1 MIGDKKAPSKD
12 YVSLNVA
19 EAQQD
24 DVNKGIV
31 RIDSEIMKDI
41 GLNQGDIVEI
51 QGERKT
57 SAISGRAFPSDLGLN
72 IIRMDPLAR
81 RNAKTSIGEKV
92 KIKKL
97 EFTPAKSVTLAPVK
111 GRVIIQGDF
120 SGLKRSLLGRALSK
134 GDLISMGGTKRRRTA
149 FSGSPFE
156 DIFDQLLS
164 EDNSGM
170 FGGFGL
176 AGIRMMVVNTNP
188 KEPCVI
194 TEDTRVEW
202 KDTPV
207 ELKEESI
214 PEIAY
219 EDIGGLEEEIKK
231 VREMIELPMKHPE
244 IFERLGVQPPKGVL
258 LYGPPGTG
266 KTLLAKAV
274 AHESQANFVTLN
286 GPEIMSKFVGE
297 AEKKL
302 RQLFED
308 ASKNAPSI
316 IFIDELDAIA
326 PKREESYGEV
336 ERRVVAQLLAS
347 MDGMKNRGRVIVIAA
362 TNRPDAL
369 DPALRRSGRFD
380 REIEIGVPNRKGREQ
395 ILKIHTRNMPIKHY
409 APQVVGKILI
419 NHINLHE
426 ERSVERIELNKS
438 KIEQQESKI
447 EQQEELLR
455 SLYEQLRDLNK
466 EKQIQY
472 EDSSFIQNI
481 LNKIHNKKKDIEKI
495 KDSISK
501 TELSTSH
508 MSQEIKKIKKDI
520 IKIKDINKKLKSD
533 KVLLR
538 NLNKEIDIIMQN
550 IYKLDF
556 LDPRS
561 IFAEEILKKKGD
573 KIFEII
579 IDLHAAEVIS
589 TDFYNAVDKES
600 TNKLIDY
607 LAHKTYGFVG
617 ADLEG
622 LAKEAAMNVI
632 KRVIPEYKETEK
644 FDEDLLKKLIVKK
657 GDFDAGLKMV
667 QPSAMREV
675 LVDIPNILWDDVGGL
690 EKAKQELQEVIE
702 WPLKNP
708 ESFVRMGIKPPKGVL
723 LYGPP
728 GTGKTL
734 LAKAVATESGVNFI
748 SVKGPE
754 VINKWV
760 GESEKAIRKIFAK
773 ARQVSPSIIFFDEID
788 AIASERRATSMSSN
802 TDAKVV
808 NQILTEMDGMEDMKD
823 VMVLAATNRPELID
837 TALMRPGRFDRH
849 IYIPSPDEK
858 GREKIFN
865 IHTRG
870 MPIEKSIILKD
881 LAKKTVNYSGA
892 DIEAVCR
899 EAAMLTL
906 RENMKAKEV
915 KNKHFDAA
923 LKEIQGSLRKADV
936 SRYENAI
943 DSAKKG
949 TKCDTAPDYMG

>member
-231 VREMIELPMKHPE
+231 VREMIDLPMKHPE

-336 ERRVVAQLLAS
+336 ERRVVAQLLAL
-347 MDGMKNRGRVIVIAA
+347 MDGMKGRGKVIVIAA
-362 TNRPDAL
+362 TNRPEAL
-369 DPALRRSGRFD
+369 DPALRRGGRFD
-380 REIEIGVPNRKGREQ
+380 REIEIGVPNRTGRLE
-395 ILKIHTRNMPIKHY
+395 ILKIHTRNMPI
-409 APQVVGKILI
+409 GKD
-419 NHINLHE
+419 
-426 ERSVERIELNKS
+426 V
-438 KIEQQESKI
+438 
-447 EQQEELLR
+447 
-455 SLYEQLRDLNK
+455 DL
-466 EKQIQY
+466 EK
-472 EDSSFIQNI
+472 
-481 LNKIHNKKKDIEKI
+481 
-495 KDSISK
+495 
-501 TELSTSH
+501 
-508 MSQEIKKIKKDI
+508 
-520 IKIKDINKKLKSD
+520 
-533 KVLLR
+533 
-538 NLNKEIDIIMQN
+538 
-550 IYKLDF
+550 
-556 LDPRS
+556 
-561 IFAEEILKKKGD
+561 
-573 KIFEII
+573 
-579 IDLHAAEVIS
+579 
-589 TDFYNAVDKES
+589 
-600 TNKLIDY
+600 
-607 LAHKTYGFVG
+607 LADKTYGYVG

-622 LAKEAAMNVI
+622 LAKEAAMSVI
-632 KRVIPEYKETEK
+632 RRVIPEYNFKE
-644 FDEDLLKKLIVKK
+644 DEALPEDILKKLIVKK
-657 GDFDAGLKMV
+657 KDFDEGFKMV

-675 LVDIPNILWDDVGGL
+675 LVDIPNVKWTDIGGI
-690 EKAKQELQEVIE
+690 EKAKQELKEVVE
-702 WPLKNP
+702 WPLNNP
-708 ESFVRMGIKPPKGVL
+708 EAFKQMGIKPPKGVL

-734 LAKAVATESGVNFI
+734 LAKAVATESGANFI

-754 VINKWV
+754 VLSKWV
-760 GESEKAIRKIFAK
+760 GESEKAVRKIFAK
-773 ARQVSPSIIFFDEID
+773 ARQVSPAIIFFDEID
-788 AIASERRATSMSSN
+788 AIASSRSGMNVGSN
-802 TDAKVV
+802 TDARVV

-823 VMVLAATNRPELID
+823 VIVLAASNRPELID
-837 TALMRPGRFDRH
+837 PALMRPGRFDRH
-849 IYIPSPDEK
+849 IMIPPPDEK
-858 GREKIFN
+858 GREAIFKV
-865 IHTRG
+865 HTASI
-870 MPIEKSIILKD
+870 PIAKDINLKE
-881 LAKKTVNYSGA
+881 LSKKTANYSGA

-899 EAAMLTL
+899 EAAMNAL
-906 RENMKAKEV
+906 RKNMKATEV
-915 KNKHFDAA
+915 KKANFDYA
-923 LKEIQGSLRKADV
+923 LKEIHGSLRKAEV
-936 SRYENAI
+936 SKYKNAVE
-943 DSAKKG
+943 SAKRG

>member
-1 MIGDKKAPSKD
+1 MADKGSKD
-12 YVSLNVA
+12 YISLNVA

-31 RIDSEIMKDI
+31 RIDSQLMKEI

-57 SAISGRAFPSDLGLN
+57 VAIAGRSFPADLGQN

-92 KIKKL
+92 KIKHL

-120 SGLKRSLLGRALSK
+120 SGLKKSLLGRALSK
-134 GDLISMGGTKRRRTA
+134 GDLISMGGTRRRRSA
-149 FSGSPFE
+149 FTGSPFE

-164 EDNSGM
+164 DDSMGM

-176 AGIRMMVVNTNP
+176 AGMKMMVVNTNP
-188 KEPCVI
+188 KEACVI
-194 TEDTRVEW
+194 TEDTRIEW

-207 ELKEESI
+207 ELKEEAI

-244 IFERLGVQPPKGVL
+244 IFTRLGVQPPKGVL

-336 ERRVVAQLLAS
+336 ERRVVAQLLAL
-347 MDGMKNRGRVIVIAA
+347 MDGMKGRGKVIVIAA

-369 DPALRRSGRFD
+369 DPALRRGGRFD
-380 REIEIGVPNRKGREQ
+380 REIEIGVPNRKGRLE
-395 ILKIHTRNMPIKHY
+395 ILKIHTRNMPI
-409 APQVVGKILI
+409 GKD
-419 NHINLHE
+419 
-426 ERSVERIELNKS
+426 V
-438 KIEQQESKI
+438 
-447 EQQEELLR
+447 
-455 SLYEQLRDLNK
+455 DL
-466 EKQIQY
+466 EK
-472 EDSSFIQNI
+472 
-481 LNKIHNKKKDIEKI
+481 
-495 KDSISK
+495 
-501 TELSTSH
+501 
-508 MSQEIKKIKKDI
+508 
-520 IKIKDINKKLKSD
+520 
-533 KVLLR
+533 
-538 NLNKEIDIIMQN
+538 
-550 IYKLDF
+550 
-556 LDPRS
+556 
-561 IFAEEILKKKGD
+561 
-573 KIFEII
+573 
-579 IDLHAAEVIS
+579 
-589 TDFYNAVDKES
+589 
-600 TNKLIDY
+600 
-607 LAHKTYGFVG
+607 LADKTYGYVG

-622 LAKEAAMNVI
+622 LAKEAAMSVI
-632 KRVIPEYKETEK
+632 RRVIPEYNFKE
-644 FDEDLLKKLIVKK
+644 DEALPEDILKKLIVKK
-657 GDFDAGLKMV
+657 KDFDEGFKMV

-675 LVDIPNILWDDVGGL
+675 LVDIPNVKWSDIGGI
-690 EKAKQELQEVIE
+690 EKAKQELQEVVE
-702 WPLKNP
+702 WPLNNP
-708 ESFVRMGIKPPKGVL
+708 DAFKQMGIKPPKGVL

-734 LAKAVATESGVNFI
+734 LAKAVATESGANFI

-754 VINKWV
+754 VLSKWV
-760 GESEKAIRKIFAK
+760 GESEKAVRKIFAK
-773 ARQVSPSIIFFDEID
+773 ARQVSPAIIFFDEID
-788 AIASERRATSMSSN
+788 AIASQRSGMDSGSHS
-802 TDAKVV
+802 DARVV

-823 VMVLAATNRPELID
+823 VIVLAASNRPELID
-837 TALMRPGRFDRH
+837 PALMRPGRFDRH
-849 IYIPSPDEK
+849 IMIPPPDEK
-858 GREKIFN
+858 GRNAIFKV
-865 IHTRG
+865 HTA
-870 MPIEKSIILKD
+870 SIPMAKDVNLKE
-881 LAKKTVNYSGA
+881 LAKKTANYSGA

-899 EAAMLTL
+899 EAAMNAL
-906 RENMKAKEV
+906 RKNMKATEV
-915 KNKHFDAA
+915 KKANFEYA
-923 LKEIQGSLRKADV
+923 LKEIHGSLRK
-936 SRYENAI
+936 SEISKYKNAVE
-943 DSAKKG
+943 SAKRG
-949 TKCDTAPDYMG
+949 TKCDTSLDYMG

>member
-12 YVSLNVA
+12 YVELNVA

-24 DVNKGIV
+24 DVDKGIV
-31 RIDSEIMKDI
+31 RIDSQIMKDI

-57 SAISGRAFPSDLGLN
+57 VSIAGRAFPADLGLN

-92 KIKKL
+92 KIKRL

-111 GRVIIQGDF
+111 GIRLQGDF
-120 SGLKRSLLGRALSK
+120 SRLKQGIIGRVVSK
-134 GDLISMGGTKRRRTA
+134 GDLISMGGTRRRRTA

-156 DIFDQLLS
+156 EIFNMMNDDMS
-164 EDNSGM
+164 M
-170 FGGFGL
+170 TGGFGFGGL
-176 AGIRMMVVNTNP
+176 KMVVVNTHP
-188 KEPCVI
+188 KEPSVI
-194 TEDTRVEW
+194 TEDTHVDW
-202 KDTPV
+202 KSTPV
-207 ELKEESI
+207 ELKDESI

-244 IFERLGVQPPKGVL
+244 IFTRLGVSPPKGVL

-347 MDGMKNRGRVIVIAA
+347 MDGMKGRGKVIVIAA

-369 DPALRRSGRFD
+369 DPALRRGGRFD
-380 REIEIGVPNRKGREQ
+380 REIEIGVPNRKGRLE
-395 ILKIHTRNMPIKHY
+395 ILKIHTRNMPLEKD
-409 APQVVGKILI
+409 V
-419 NHINLHE
+419 
-426 ERSVERIELNKS
+426 
-438 KIEQQESKI
+438 
-447 EQQEELLR
+447 
-455 SLYEQLRDLNK
+455 DL
-466 EKQIQY
+466 EKLA
-472 EDSSFIQNI
+472 D
-481 LNKIHNKKKDIEKI
+481 
-495 KDSISK
+495 K
-501 TELSTSH
+501 TH
-508 MSQEIKKIKKDI
+508 G
-520 IKIKDINKKLKSD
+520 
-533 KVLLR
+533 
-538 NLNKEIDIIMQN
+538 
-550 IYKLDF
+550 Y
-556 LDPRS
+556 
-561 IFAEEILKKKGD
+561 
-573 KIFEII
+573 
-579 IDLHAAEVIS
+579 
-589 TDFYNAVDKES
+589 
-600 TNKLIDY
+600 
-607 LAHKTYGFVG
+607 VG

-632 KRVIPEYKETEK
+632 RRVIPEYNFKE
-644 FDEDLLKKLIVKK
+644 DEEIPEDILNKLIVKK
-657 GDFDAGLKMV
+657 KDFDEGFKMV

-675 LVDIPNILWDDVGGL
+675 LVDIPNVKWDDIGGMD
-690 EKAKQELQEVIE
+690 KVKQELKESIE
-702 WPLKNP
+702 WPLVNAQMFKQL
-708 ESFVRMGIKPPKGVL
+708 GIKSPKGVL
-723 LYGPP
+723 MYGPP
-728 GTGKTL
+728 GCGKTL

-760 GESEKAIRKIFAK
+760 GESEKAIRKIFSK

-788 AIASERRATSMSSN
+788 AIASERRAMGMSSN

-823 VMVLAATNRPELID
+823 VMVLASTNRPELID
-837 TALMRPGRFDRH
+837 PALMRPGRFDRH
-849 IYIPSPDEK
+849 IIIPPPNLESRNE
-858 GREKIFN
+858 IFKV
-865 IHTRG
+865 HTKN
-870 MPIEKSIILKD
+870 MPLGKDVIIKE
-881 LAKKTVNYSGA
+881 LAKKTENYSGA

-906 RENMKAKEV
+906 RNKEKKKFDKDMDEYIKNNKSKFKKEEWV
-915 KNKHFDAA
+915 KELVKYKKKLHVVTRKLSEEELKNVKVNKEQFDDA
-923 LKEIQGSLRKADV
+923 LKEIHGSLRKAEI
-936 SRYENAI
+936 SKYQNAV

>member
-336 ERRVVAQLLAS
+336 ERRVVAQLLAL
-347 MDGMKNRGRVIVIAA
+347 MDGMKGRGKVIVIAA
-362 TNRPDAL
+362 TNRPEAL
-369 DPALRRSGRFD
+369 DPALRRGGRFD
-380 REIEIGVPNRKGREQ
+380 REIEIGVPNRTGRLE
-395 ILKIHTRNMPIKHY
+395 ILKIHTRNMPI
-409 APQVVGKILI
+409 GKD
-419 NHINLHE
+419 
-426 ERSVERIELNKS
+426 V
-438 KIEQQESKI
+438 
-447 EQQEELLR
+447 
-455 SLYEQLRDLNK
+455 DL
-466 EKQIQY
+466 EK
-472 EDSSFIQNI
+472 
-481 LNKIHNKKKDIEKI
+481 
-495 KDSISK
+495 
-501 TELSTSH
+501 
-508 MSQEIKKIKKDI
+508 
-520 IKIKDINKKLKSD
+520 
-533 KVLLR
+533 
-538 NLNKEIDIIMQN
+538 
-550 IYKLDF
+550 
-556 LDPRS
+556 
-561 IFAEEILKKKGD
+561 
-573 KIFEII
+573 
-579 IDLHAAEVIS
+579 
-589 TDFYNAVDKES
+589 
-600 TNKLIDY
+600 
-607 LAHKTYGFVG
+607 LADKTYGYVG

-622 LAKEAAMNVI
+622 LAKEAAMSVI
-632 KRVIPEYKETEK
+632 RRVIPEYNFKE
-644 FDEDLLKKLIVKK
+644 DEALPEDILKKLIVKK
-657 GDFDAGLKMV
+657 KDFDEGFKMV

-675 LVDIPNILWDDVGGL
+675 LVDIPNVKWTDIGGI
-690 EKAKQELQEVIE
+690 EKAKQELKEVVE
-702 WPLKNP
+702 WPLNNP
-708 ESFVRMGIKPPKGVL
+708 EAFKQMGIKPPKGVL

-734 LAKAVATESGVNFI
+734 LAKAVATESGANFI

-754 VINKWV
+754 VLSKWV
-760 GESEKAIRKIFAK
+760 GESEKAVRKIFAK
-773 ARQVSPSIIFFDEID
+773 ARQVSPAIIFFDEID
-788 AIASERRATSMSSN
+788 AIASSRSGMNVGSN
-802 TDAKVV
+802 TDARVV

-823 VMVLAATNRPELID
+823 VIVLAASNRPELID
-837 TALMRPGRFDRH
+837 PALMRPGRFDRH
-849 IYIPSPDEK
+849 IMIPPPDEK
-858 GREKIFN
+858 GREAIFKV
-865 IHTRG
+865 HTASI
-870 MPIEKSIILKD
+870 PIAKDINLKE
-881 LAKKTVNYSGA
+881 LSKKTANYSGA

-899 EAAMLTL
+899 EAAMNAL
-906 RENMKAKEV
+906 RKNMKATEV
-915 KNKHFDAA
+915 KKANFDYA
-923 LKEIQGSLRKADV
+923 LKEIHGSLRKAEV
-936 SRYENAI
+936 SKYKNAVE
-943 DSAKKG
+943 SAKRG

>member
-176 AGIRMMVVNTNP
+176 AGIRMMVVNKNP

-336 ERRVVAQLLAS
+336 ERRVVAQLLAL
-347 MDGMKNRGRVIVIAA
+347 MDGMKGRGKVIVIAA
-362 TNRPDAL
+362 TNRPEAL
-369 DPALRRSGRFD
+369 DPALRRGGRFD
-380 REIEIGVPNRKGREQ
+380 REIEIGVPNRTGRLE
-395 ILKIHTRNMPIKHY
+395 ILKIHTRNMPI
-409 APQVVGKILI
+409 GKD
-419 NHINLHE
+419 
-426 ERSVERIELNKS
+426 V
-438 KIEQQESKI
+438 
-447 EQQEELLR
+447 
-455 SLYEQLRDLNK
+455 DL
-466 EKQIQY
+466 EK
-472 EDSSFIQNI
+472 
-481 LNKIHNKKKDIEKI
+481 
-495 KDSISK
+495 
-501 TELSTSH
+501 
-508 MSQEIKKIKKDI
+508 
-520 IKIKDINKKLKSD
+520 
-533 KVLLR
+533 
-538 NLNKEIDIIMQN
+538 
-550 IYKLDF
+550 
-556 LDPRS
+556 
-561 IFAEEILKKKGD
+561 
-573 KIFEII
+573 
-579 IDLHAAEVIS
+579 
-589 TDFYNAVDKES
+589 
-600 TNKLIDY
+600 
-607 LAHKTYGFVG
+607 LADKTYGYVG
-617 ADLEG
+617 AVLEG
-622 LAKEAAMNVI
+622 LAKEAAMSVI
-632 KRVIPEYKETEK
+632 RRVIPEYNFKE
-644 FDEDLLKKLIVKK
+644 DEALPEDILKKLIVKK
-657 GDFDAGLKMV
+657 KDFDEGFKMV

-675 LVDIPNILWDDVGGL
+675 LVDIPNVKWTDIGGI
-690 EKAKQELQEVIE
+690 EKAKQELKEVVE
-702 WPLKNP
+702 WPLNNP
-708 ESFVRMGIKPPKGVL
+708 EAFKQMGIKPPKGVL

-734 LAKAVATESGVNFI
+734 LAKAVATESGANFI

-754 VINKWV
+754 VLSKWV
-760 GESEKAIRKIFAK
+760 GESEKAVRKIFAK
-773 ARQVSPSIIFFDEID
+773 ARQVSPAIIFFDEID
-788 AIASERRATSMSSN
+788 AIASSRSGMNVGSN
-802 TDAKVV
+802 TDARVV

-823 VMVLAATNRPELID
+823 VIVLAASNRPELID
-837 TALMRPGRFDRH
+837 PALMRPGRFDRH
-849 IYIPSPDEK
+849 IMIPPPDEK
-858 GREKIFN
+858 GREAIFKV
-865 IHTRG
+865 HTASI
-870 MPIEKSIILKD
+870 PIAKDINLKE
-881 LAKKTVNYSGA
+881 LSKKTANYSGA

-899 EAAMLTL
+899 EAAMNAL
-906 RENMKAKEV
+906 RKNMKATEV
-915 KNKHFDAA
+915 KKANFDYA
-923 LKEIQGSLRKADV
+923 LKEIHGSLRKAEV
-936 SRYENAI
+936 SKYKNAVE
-943 DSAKKG
+943 SAKRG